1 MSDTIKF
8 TEQEMIE
15 IATLQDSYQEKIFA
29 LGQLQLDE
37 INAQNVLDDIKKN
50 REEILKKWQALQ
62 AEEQSII
69 NALAEKYG
77 DGSLNLKDGT
87 FKPNKN
93 T

>member
-1 MSDTIKF
+1 MDNTIKF
-8 TEQEMIE
+8 SDQEMQQI
-15 IATLQDSYQEKIFA
+15 TNLQDGYQQNIYL

-50 REEILKKWQALQ
+50 REDILKKWQALQ
-62 AEEQSII
+62 SEEQALI

-77 DGSLNLKDGT
+77 DGSLNLKDGK

>member
-8 TEQEMIE
+8 TEQEMQQI
-15 IATLQDSYQEKIFA
+15 TNLQDNYQQNIYL

-37 INAQNVLDDIKKN
+37 INAQTVLDDIKKN